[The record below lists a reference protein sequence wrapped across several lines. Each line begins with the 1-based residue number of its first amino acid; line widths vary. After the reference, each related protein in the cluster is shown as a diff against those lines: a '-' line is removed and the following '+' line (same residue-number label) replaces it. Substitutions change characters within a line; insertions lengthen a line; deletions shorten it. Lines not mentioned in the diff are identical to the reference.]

1 MLGCL
6 RRIEGKEKVSKLERT
21 EKKSFF
27 LEGRIDVFKQVI
39 GENLYTS
46 FEQYK
51 NSIKYQGIA
60 LSEGKKSGKL
70 LYLIYD

>member
-27 LEGRIDVFKQVI
+27 LGGTQNALEQVI
-39 GENLYTS
+39 GENLYIS

-51 NSIKYQGIA
+51 NRIKSIK
-60 LSEGKKSGKL
+60 EL
-70 LYLIYD
+70 LYQKEKKRKITIFNI

>member
-6 RRIEGKEKVSKLERT
+6 RRIEGKEKVIKLERT

-27 LEGRIDVFKQVI
+27 LGGTQNVLKQVI

-51 NSIKYQGIA
+51 SRIKSIK
-60 LSEGKKSGKL
+60 EL
-70 LYLIYD
+70 LYQKEKKRKMTIFNI

>member
-27 LEGRIDVFKQVI
+27 LKGRVDVFKQII

-51 NSIKYQGIA
+51 N
-60 LSEGKKSGKL
+60 
-70 LYLIYD
+70 